1 MAENNS
7 ATPVSLPMMDI
18 PRLILSE
25 DADTSKP
32 VPILIK
38 VAKEGETPNVYYA
51 PNAQRFAV
59 HLEWAEQLERANA
72 EHTPEARTH
81 REKVRAARALI
92 EAPTIT
98 PDDWKGKWVC
108 DGEETYAGSVDEL
121 VEQIIDEGGAI
132 PAYCYTTTSRG
143 FDFDLEDA
151 VESYLMDEHHEDAE
165 CFDLPRLLDFFE
177 EWKKTETVKTYWPD
191 KTIVII
197 DQERFDVAIA
207 EARALIAGAKAP
219 ANGSPGA

>member
-1 MAENNS
+1 MSSDTAN
-7 ATPVSLPMMDI
+7 TVSLPVMDL

-38 VAKEGETPNVYYA
+38 VAKEGETPNVYYS

-72 EHTPEARTH
+72 EHTPEARSH
-81 REKVRAARALI
+81 REKVRAARTLI

-121 VEQIIDEGGAI
+121 VDQITDEGREA
-132 PAYCYTTTSRG
+132 PAYCYTTISRG
-143 FDFDLEDA
+143 FDFDLEEA

-165 CFDLPRLLDFFE
+165 CRDLPRLLAFFE
-177 EWKKTETVKTYWPD
+177 EWKKTETVTTYWPD

-207 EARALIAGAKAP
+207 EARALISEAVP
-219 ANGSPGA
+219 NG